1 MRSRA
6 ARSEASRALRC
17 ARRGFGWARA
27 RGAARR

>member
-1 MRSRA
+1 

-27 RGAARR
+27 CGAARR